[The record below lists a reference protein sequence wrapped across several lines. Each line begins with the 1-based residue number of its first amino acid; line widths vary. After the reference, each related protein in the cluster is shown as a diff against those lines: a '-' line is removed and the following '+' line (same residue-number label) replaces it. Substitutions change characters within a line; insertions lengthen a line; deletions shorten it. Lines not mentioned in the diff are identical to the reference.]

1 MTWRKPSFFFSSSRG
16 GFVLIEVIG
25 MMAGVLTTCAFF
37 PQVLKTV
44 KTRSTDDLSWTWLIM
59 MICGVFFWLVYG
71 VYLHSISLVV
81 SNAITLCSV
90 SALFGIKYHNY
101 RKEMNQ

>member
-1 MTWRKPSFFFSSSRG
+1 M
-16 GFVLIEVIG
+16 VG
-25 MMAGVLTTCAFF
+25 MAAGILTTCAFF

-44 KTRSTDDLSWTWLIM
+44 KSKSTDDLSWTWLIM

-71 VYLHSISLVV
+71 IYLNSLSLVF

-90 SALFGIKYHNY
+90 SVLFGMKYHNY
-101 RKEMNQ
+101 RKKTA